1 MSAVTMQTGLDL
13 TEMLTVIR
21 ERLGQMRRERAN
33 SRQISREEFRL
44 AKLEL
49 ALREIQEQTCA

>member
-1 MSAVTMQTGLDL
+1 MSAVATQTGLDI
-13 TEMLTVIR
+13 TEMLAVIR
-21 ERLGQMRRERAN
+21 ERLSQMRRERAH